1 LFQEKNKKGEKI
13 MYYLVVDESTGEH
26 YVIGG
31 PTYKEAVDMLFD
43 DILDPDETDVCWER
57 DYASKEEAKED
68 ANKNHYEICD
78 FNYDEE

>member
-1 LFQEKNKKGEKI
+1 

-31 PTYKEAVDMLFD
+31 PTYEEAVDMLFD